1 MLEVGKEFLVP
12 LSSTSSSD
20 KTLSVLNGS
29 SDSNV
34 EMTSADGVIGSG
46 ASLQCFTQTTDI
58 GPTISVPDSSDIT
71 LAGLDDMPEH
81 LTVTDHH
88 LEQQLKV
95 DGVLS
100 SNSTIL
106 LPDNLVL
113 FDTSKGLILSVGNQD
128 GLNYTASFVTTSSDS
143 HSQTLSTSSLPGT
156 IFPQIQLVGDDSG
169 SGVYE
174 ASSDGTVMVPVSI
187 FQNTHTL
194 VTMGNEADEQPKK
207 KGCGGWPKGKKR
219 KNGPVV
225 NTPRKPMTGYVI
237 FAVKRRQELK
247 VSNPEM
253 TFPEVTKLM
262 GQEWSNME
270 ENEKERYMKLAE
282 EDKERYV
289 LEMKE
294 FQHSDQYQTYL
305 KNKRQSGD
313 PLNGV
318 GDGDIPAIDIE
329 GNDGDE
335 LYCRLCNQVFISAH
349 NKREHMF
356 GRQHLQ
362 NISSE
367 IRRDMEEQEAQKA
380 QQLYLTTG
388 LDQYGETVAVSM
400 VTEGDFNQDSSSLDI
415 SDFIQHFMEKNRSR
429 DREIRLLEKAQE
441 SYTNEK
447 LIMDKHFKELQ
458 VKVE

>member
-1 MLEVGKEFLVP
+1 M
-12 LSSTSSSD
+12 
-20 KTLSVLNGS
+20 
-29 SDSNV
+29 
-34 EMTSADGVIGSG
+34 
-46 ASLQCFTQTTDI
+46 
-58 GPTISVPDSSDIT
+58 
-71 LAGLDDMPEH
+71 
-81 LTVTDHH
+81 
-88 LEQQLKV
+88 
-95 DGVLS
+95 
-100 SNSTIL
+100 
-106 LPDNLVL
+106 
-113 FDTSKGLILSVGNQD
+113 
-128 GLNYTASFVTTSSDS
+128 
-143 HSQTLSTSSLPGT
+143 
-156 IFPQIQLVGDDSG
+156 
-169 SGVYE
+169 
-174 ASSDGTVMVPVSI
+174 
-187 FQNTHTL
+187 
-194 VTMGNEADEQPKK
+194 
-207 KGCGGWPKGKKR
+207 
-219 KNGPVV
+219 
-225 NTPRKPMTGYVI
+225 
-237 FAVKRRQELK
+237 
-247 VSNPEM
+247 SNPEM

-458 VKVE
+458 EIHTKLDADLSHLKAYGTSLSAQVDALKMVPTLFGVINF